1 MTLRPPDF
9 PSVAVT
15 DYYLGTLTV
24 TLPHPI
30 WIGLLR
36 IFTDVIMFSFYHVIM
51 SSCYLVTDY
60 YLGTLSVTL
69 AASPHLD
76 NLRLVIGLP

>member
-9 PSVAVT
+9 PSVA
-15 DYYLGTLTV
+15 
-24 TLPHPI
+24 
-30 WIGLLR
+30 
-36 IFTDVIMFSFYHVIM
+36 
-51 SSCYLVTDY
+51 VTDY